1 MWTLDESFNPK
12 ITENNR
18 STLNG
23 LILLKKRKIDSF
35 VLFDGE
41 AEPFLSLG

>member
-1 MWTLDESFNPK
+1 MWTLNEFNPK
-12 ITENNR
+12 ITENNM

-23 LILLKKRKIDSF
+23 LILLKKRKTDSF

-41 AEPFLSLG
+41 AKPFLSLG